1 MKTIVIVEDEHR
13 TREGLAR
20 LIEKLDPEFKVVGE
34 AEDGLEGIRLI
45 QSIVPDIVITDIR
58 MPRITGLEM
67 VEKIRDMNIKIRVVI
82 LSGYADF
89 AYAQQA
95 IRLGVADYLLKPVTI
110 AMVRELLEK
119 MKDEEKETD
128 EPSLQEQKYS
138 MIVQKAVNEIHVH
151 YSQQLRLESFAA
163 ENNITPQYLSS
174 LFSKE
179 TGTTFS
185 NYLRDYRMEKAK
197 ELLQTGKMKVYE
209 VACAVGYPDQKYFS
223 RVFRECTGISAK
235 QYAMVNKGE
244 EKL

>member
-13 TREGLAR
+13 TREGLAK
-20 LIEKLDPEFKVVGE
+20 LIEKLDSEFKVVGE

-58 MPRITGLEM
+58 MPKFTGLEM
-67 VEKIRDMNIKIRVVI
+67 IEKIRSMNIEIRVVI

-89 AYAQQA
+89 TYAQQA
-95 IRLGVADYLLKPVTI
+95 IRLGVYDYLLKPVTI
-110 AMVRELLEK
+110 SMVRELLEK
-119 MKDEEKETD
+119 LKSAEKESD
-128 EPSLQEQKYS
+128 EAQEMNYSL
-138 MIVQKAVNEIHVH
+138 IVQKAVNEIHEH
-151 YSQQLRLESFAA
+151 YSQQLRLEGFAA
-163 ENNITPQYLSS
+163 ANNITPQYLCS

-185 NYLRDYRMEKAK
+185 NYLRDYRIEKAK
-197 ELLQTGKMKVYE
+197 ELLQEGKMKVYE

-235 QYAMVNKGE
+235 QYAMINKGE
-244 EKL
+244 ETL

>member
-1 MKTIVIVEDEHR
+1 MK
-13 TREGLAR
+13 
-20 LIEKLDPEFKVVGE
+20 
-34 AEDGLEGIRLI
+34 
-45 QSIVPDIVITDIR
+45 
-58 MPRITGLEM
+58 
-67 VEKIRDMNIKIRVVI
+67 
-82 LSGYADF
+82 
-89 AYAQQA
+89 
-95 IRLGVADYLLKPVTI
+95 
-110 AMVRELLEK
+110 K